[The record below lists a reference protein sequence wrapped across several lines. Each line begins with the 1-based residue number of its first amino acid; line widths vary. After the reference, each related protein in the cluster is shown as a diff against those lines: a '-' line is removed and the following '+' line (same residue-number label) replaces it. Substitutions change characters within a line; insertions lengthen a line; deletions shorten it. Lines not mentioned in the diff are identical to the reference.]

1 MACPP
6 KQHHAMEM
14 WWARPVGLSPP
25 YRLVSKP
32 FLGRLA
38 LNKVKTNL
46 RPERTK
52 AKIMRYITA
61 LLILFFILY
70 FGCLHAS
77 ARLVPTLKT
86 VESDCAI
93 GFILT
98 SPMRGYDLN
107 IQSVSKDGFGRSY
120 KLFIGNDDELPK
132 GASVFFKLKEL
143 HLSSGRYFVY
153 FSKFGI
159 SYYAEFAFYRQGKAT
174 VVDLYDFEPN
184 YNRNDPRSKYTKK
197 IATCSF

>member
-1 MACPP
+1 MAT
-6 KQHHAMEM
+6 
-14 WWARPVGLSPP
+14 WWARPAGLSPP
-25 YRLVSKP
+25 YWLLSKP
-32 FLGRLA
+32 LLGRLV
-38 LNKVKTNL
+38 LNEVKTNL

-52 AKIMRYITA
+52 AKIMKYITA
-61 LLILFFILY
+61 LLLLFFILY

-77 ARLVPTLKT
+77 TRQVPILKP

-98 SPMRGYDLN
+98 SPMRGYDFN

-120 KLFIGNDDELPK
+120 KLFIGYNDELPK
-132 GASVFFKLKEL
+132 GASVFFNLKGL
-143 HLSSGRYFVY
+143 HLSRGRYFVY

-159 SYYAEFAFYRQGKAT
+159 SYFAEFEFYKQGKAT
-174 VVDLYDFEPN
+174 VIDLYDFEPN

>member
-1 MACPP
+1 
-6 KQHHAMEM
+6 
-14 WWARPVGLSPP
+14 L
-25 YRLVSKP
+25 KP
-32 FLGRLA
+32 
-38 LNKVKTNL
+38 
-46 RPERTK
+46 
-52 AKIMRYITA
+52 
-61 LLILFFILY
+61 
-70 FGCLHAS
+70 
-77 ARLVPTLKT
+77 

-120 KLFIGNDDELPK
+120 KLFIGHNDELPK
-132 GASVFFKLKEL
+132 GASVFFNLKGL

-174 VVDLYDFEPN
+174 VIDLYDFEPN
-184 YNRNDPRSKYTKK
+184 DNPNDPRSKYTKK
-197 IATCSF
+197 IATCRF

>member
-1 MACPP
+1 MQVWHVLPP
-6 KQHHAMEM
+6 SPDAPLADPGYKLS
-14 WWARPVGLSPP
+14 RPI
-25 YRLVSKP
+25 
-32 FLGRLA
+32 LGRLA

-46 RPERTK
+46 WPERTK
-52 AKIMRYITA
+52 AKIMKYITA

-77 ARLVPTLKT
+77 TRQVPILKP

-98 SPMRGYDLN
+98 SPMHGYDLN

-120 KLFIGNDDELPK
+120 KLFIGHGDELPK
-132 GASVFFKLKEL
+132 GASVFFNLKGL

-159 SYYAEFAFYRQGKAT
+159 SYYSQFESYKQGKAT
-174 VVDLYDFEPN
+174 VIDLYDFEPN
-184 YNRNDPRSKYTKK
+184 DNPNDPRSKYTKK
-197 IATCSF
+197 IATCRF